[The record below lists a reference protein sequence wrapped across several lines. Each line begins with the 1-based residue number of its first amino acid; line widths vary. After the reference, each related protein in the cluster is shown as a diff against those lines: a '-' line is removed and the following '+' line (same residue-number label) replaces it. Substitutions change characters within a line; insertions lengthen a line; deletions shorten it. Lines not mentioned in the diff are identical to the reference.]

1 MKILIRIT
9 ITHLSALLVLLKAY
23 NTNAQNENFEFDFG
37 KSYTWENI
45 ISGKSEDESTI
56 KWVNVNT
63 VKKGWTVD
71 SDGVLVNLGHP
82 IGVVRSE
89 KQYENFIL
97 HVEWKHIEP
106 GGNSGVFAWSGADPK
121 NDAVLP
127 DGVEIQMLE
136 LDWVN
141 LNAKDGVKPP
151 IAYVHGEVWGVN
163 GVVTVPDNP
172 RGERSKSIEN
182 RCKGRGEWNT
192 YDVVCVDGVIKLSV
206 NGKFVNGISKSTQ
219 KKGYLCLESEGAEIH
234 YRNFKVIELPP
245 GVTSAEQI
253 ARELNK

>member
-1 MKILIRIT
+1 MKNLIKRKI
-9 ITHLSALLVLLKAY
+9 IHLSAILILVISY
-23 NTNAQNENFEFDFG
+23 QTNAQNENFEFEFG
-37 KSYTWENI
+37 TESSWENI
-45 ISGKSEDESTI
+45 IAAKSGGESTI
-56 KWVNVNT
+56 KWINVNT
-63 VKKGWTVD
+63 VKKGWTVGT
-71 SDGVLVNLGHP
+71 DGTLVNLGHP

-97 HVEWKHIEP
+97 HVEWKHMDS

-121 NDAVLP
+121 ENSVLP

-141 LNAKDGVKPP
+141 LHVKDGIKPP

-163 GVVTVPDNP
+163 GVVTKPDNP

-182 RCKGRGEWNT
+182 RCKGKGEWNT
-192 YDVVCVDGVIKLSV
+192 YDIVCIDGVIKLSV

-234 YRNFKVIELPP
+234 FRNFKVIKLPP
-245 GVTSAEQI
+245 GVISAEQI
-253 ARELNK
+253 APELYK